1 MIVLISFALLQ
12 LPFSS
17 GRQLT
22 EKERQL
28 LGAWEI
34 QAGPVAKARVVY
46 FDDRRAMRISSPPFT
61 TISLGRW
68 HVDENSHLH
77 SRREGL
83 METVLNIHQAPLDC
97 EVRFSDGTLILK
109 TSDGVKEAE
118 RSSTDERGSTQMNC
132 KTRVVV
138 ERGRD
143 KGLRLQTINYPL
155 QQPLQISDG

>member
-46 FDDRRAMRISSPPFT
+46 FDDRRAMMI
-61 TISLGRW
+61 
-68 HVDENSHLH
+68 
-77 SRREGL
+77 
-83 METVLNIHQAPLDC
+83 
-97 EVRFSDGTLILK
+97 
-109 TSDGVKEAE
+109 AE
-118 RSSTDERGSTQMNC
+118 
-132 KTRVVV
+132 
-138 ERGRD
+138 
-143 KGLRLQTINYPL
+143 P
-155 QQPLQISDG
+155 